1 MAQPPFAGVGA
12 AMKQSDQATL
22 STTALLLC
30 ALLMVLLRPG
40 DVAAQSGAPSGSAMI
55 GQETH
60 FSSVGQ
66 QLPAL
71 LSGSGR
77 FSAINPQ
84 HQVTC
89 DATSVAGRVI
99 SRNLIFMRENF
110 DCGGFRGH
118 DMLVNVELADP
129 ADAAK
134 MIPGTAVIAQGTI
147 KDAHENHDGYT
158 VYFIFVEKARVT
170 PFGSGIDPQYAN
182 YTYMNC
188 QPPELDALAKQLGRE
203 LCVQNT
209 LVTNLAATGPALEA
223 AAHAPM
229 KISAGDAVSGDP
241 AAITCRLDPEHSD
254 AELSAIT
261 CARNNYWVWW
271 RAKWFNPSGIGTMG
285 PP

>member
-1 MAQPPFAGVGA
+1 
-12 AMKQSDQATL
+12 MKQTPRIWA
-22 STTALLLC
+22 ALFLIAAFC
-30 ALLMVLLRPG
+30 PGVAL
-40 DVAAQSGAPSGSAMI
+40 AQNGAPAAAAND
-55 GQETH
+55 QNVRFPTL
-60 FSSVGQ
+60 GQ

-77 FSAINPQ
+77 FSAIDPQ
-84 HQVTC
+84 HRVTC

-99 SRNLIFMRENF
+99 SRNLIFMRETF

-118 DMLVNVELADP
+118 DMLINVELADP
-129 ADAAK
+129 VDATK

-147 KDAHENHDGYT
+147 KDGHENHNGYT

-182 YTYMNC
+182 FTYMNC
-188 QPPELDALAKQLGRE
+188 QPQELDTLAKQLGRE

-209 LVTNLAATGPALEA
+209 LVTNLAATGPTLEA
-223 AAHAPM
+223 AAHAPVKM
-229 KISAGDAVSGDP
+229 SPGDAVSGDP
-241 AAITCRLDPEHSD
+241 AAITCRLDPERSD
-254 AELSAIT
+254 AELSAMT

>member
-1 MAQPPFAGVGA
+1 MRPVHHRASLLALVLTVCLSPAALAQNSAPP
-12 AMKQSDQATL
+12 
-22 STTALLLC
+22 
-30 ALLMVLLRPG
+30 
-40 DVAAQSGAPSGSAMI
+40 APPSNFPSL
-55 GQETH
+55 
-60 FSSVGQ
+60 GQ

-89 DATSVAGRVI
+89 DVLGLSGHVI
-99 SRNLIFMRENF
+99 SRNLIFMKDYF

-134 MIPGTAVIAQGTI
+134 MIPGTAVIAQGKVRNAI
-147 KDAHENHDGYT
+147 EKHNGYM
-158 VYFIFVEKARVT
+158 VDFIFVENARIT
-170 PFGSGIDPQYAN
+170 APFGSDVDPQYAS

-188 QPPELDALAKQLGRE
+188 QPPELDALAKALGRE
-203 LCVQNT
+203 LCVQST
-209 LVTNLAATGPALEA
+209 LVANLAATGQALEA
-223 AAHAPM
+223 AAHAPVKM
-229 KISAGDAVSGDP
+229 SPGDPVTGDP

-271 RAKWFNPSGIGTMG
+271 RAKWFDPSGIGTMG